1 MQHSAS
7 CIFGEGESR
16 GRRDLQSTGDKDS
29 TWEAGFED
37 VSRKRK
43 KHGGNPGGVEDMFIW
58 TDKRGHYH
66 AVTHQMFGCVHCV
79 GHAASIDGSR
89 WLYTGP
95 AAYHTVEF
103 TNGTTFAFSRT
114 ERPKILFGKDGT
126 TPVALTQ
133 GVKPLMP
140 GYAGDDESFTLLR
153 PIGPGGSEAHT
164 PGSNSVN
171 L

>member
-1 MQHSAS
+1 
-7 CIFGEGESR
+7 
-16 GRRDLQSTGDKDS
+16 
-29 TWEAGFED
+29 
-37 VSRKRK
+37 
-43 KHGGNPGGVEDMFIW
+43 MFIW

-66 AVTHQMFGCVHCV
+66 AVAHQMFGCVHCV

-103 TNGTTFAFSRT
+103 TNGTSFAFSRT

-133 GVKPLMP
+133 GVKPLMA

-153 PIGPGGSEAHT
+153 PIGPGSSAEAHN
-164 PGSNSVN
+164 PGSNSVS